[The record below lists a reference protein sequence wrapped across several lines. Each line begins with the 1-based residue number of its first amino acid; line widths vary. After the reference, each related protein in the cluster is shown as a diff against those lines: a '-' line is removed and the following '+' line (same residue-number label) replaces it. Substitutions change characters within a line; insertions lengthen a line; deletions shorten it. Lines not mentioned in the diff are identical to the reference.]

1 MKIVA
6 IVERTNWSGRYLVE
20 MTDTEIRRL
29 SGLDHNR
36 SIMVGHDL
44 DIGQATDALHRL
56 RSEASQAKRLASTL
70 TALGT
75 MLTQELPQLEAHL
88 SEQSEA
94 AE

>member
-6 IVERTNWSGRYLVE
+6 IVEKTNWSGRYLVE
-20 MTDTEIRRL
+20 MTDSEIRRL
-29 SGLDHNR
+29 SGIDHQK
-36 SIMVGHDL
+36 SIMVGHSL
-44 DIGQATDALHRL
+44 DVTAATDALSRL
-56 RSEASQAKRLASTL
+56 RSGTSQAKRLASTL

>member
-6 IVERTNWSGRYLVE
+6 IVEQTHWSGRYLVE
-20 MTDTEIRRL
+20 MTDAEIRRL
-29 SGLDHNR
+29 TGRDHTK
-36 SIMVGHDL
+36 SILVGHTFDVTA
-44 DIGQATDALHRL
+44 ATDALSTL

-75 MLTQELPQLEAHL
+75 MLSQELPQLEEHL
-88 SEQSEA
+88 SERKEA

>member
-6 IVERTNWSGRYLVE
+6 VVEKTNWSGRYLVE

-29 SGLDHNR
+29 TGHDTRKDIL
-36 SIMVGHDL
+36 VGHAFDVSE
-44 DIGQATDALHRL
+44 ISNALSKL

-75 MLTQELPQLEAHL
+75 MLTQELPQLEEYL
-88 SEQSEA
+88 SERSEA